1 MFAATINHVTSGR
14 IAVGFTSRMGNI
26 APILS
31 HDKAIMESMDHTPPD
46 DLLTGLEAADP
57 ADAPEMA
64 DAIAAAL
71 SEQLEDDDGDEPET
85 PS

>member
-1 MFAATINHVTSGR
+1 
-14 IAVGFTSRMGNI
+14 
-26 APILS
+26 
-31 HDKAIMESMDHTPPD
+31 MDHTPLD

-57 ADAPEMA
+57 ADAPETA

-71 SEQLEDDDGDEPET
+71 SEQLEEDDGDEPET

>member
-1 MFAATINHVTSGR
+1 
-14 IAVGFTSRMGNI
+14 
-26 APILS
+26 
-31 HDKAIMESMDHTPPD
+31 MDHTPLD

-57 ADAPEMA
+57 ADAPEIA

-71 SEQLEDDDGDEPET
+71 SEQLAKDDGDEPET

>member
-1 MFAATINHVTSGR
+1 MV
-14 IAVGFTSRMGNI
+14 
-26 APILS
+26 LS
-31 HDKAIMESMDHTPPD
+31 HNAAIMTPMDHTPLE

-57 ADAPEMA
+57 ADAPETA

-71 SEQLEDDDGDEPET
+71 SEQLDDDDGDPPET

>member
-1 MFAATINHVTSGR
+1 
-14 IAVGFTSRMGNI
+14 
-26 APILS
+26 
-31 HDKAIMESMDHTPPD
+31 MESMDHTPLD

-57 ADAPEMA
+57 ADAPETA

-71 SEQLEDDDGDEPET
+71 SEQLEEDDGDEPET